1 MLYQRLKPSIIR
13 CETNSICL
21 TMCQCIVIAHVHSLT
36 KVPIGIHI
44 INIGIIFRKIY
55 MNDLTITPMYL
66 MKPKGQVNQIKMQ
79 LQILEYCKLNET

>member
-1 MLYQRLKPSIIR
+1 MR
-13 CETNSICL
+13 
-21 TMCQCIVIAHVHSLT
+21 QCIVTAHVHNLT

-55 MNDLTITPMYL
+55 MKDLTITPMYL

-79 LQILEYCKLNET
+79 IQILMHCKLNETQSHNQYKNVQ